1 MKYSIKNLR
10 QEFGI
15 DAKCLQFVFDN
26 RYGKEFVCPQ
36 CKATGKFYLIESRKR
51 FDCVCGFT
59 VSPLAYTFIKKSST
73 PLTKWLETIYLVS
86 NGINITNLQK
96 EIGVTWKCASRMW
109 NVVSKKIQSGII
121 IEWNV
126 KSAERK
132 KQIINFI
139 FNGENQD
146 NPAKSAQE
154 KMEKGVI
161 TPITNS
167 VPEN

>member
-1 MKYSIKNLR
+1 MKYTIKQLR
-10 QEFGI
+10 TEFGT

-26 RYGKEFVCPQ
+26 RYKNFICPQ

-59 VSPLAYTFIKKSST
+59 VSPLATSFIKKSST
-73 PLTKWLETIYLVS
+73 PLTKWFEALYLVS
-86 NGINITNLQK
+86 NGISIKGLQRELGTTYK
-96 EIGVTWKCASRMW
+96 TAWRMW
-109 NVVSKKIQSGII
+109 KIIAKKEQSGKMIV
-121 IEWNV
+121 WSA

-139 FNGENQD
+139 FNGESQD
-146 NPAKSAQE
+146 SLVKSATKKRE
-154 KMEKGVI
+154 KEDT

-167 VPEN
+167 VQGS